1 MEGRISTNRE
11 CTSHDEHLHGET
23 QQNLVPSL
31 RPLAPSVNQLT
42 SHQILYTQMREEGE
56 EREKGEEG
64 KERRGRKR
72 CPYFWF
78 MKNCNL

>member
-11 CTSHDEHLHGET
+11 CTSHNEDLHGET
-23 QQNLVPSL
+23 QQNLVPSP

-42 SHQILYTQMREEGE
+42 SHQILYTQMREEGKDE
-56 EREKGEEG
+56 EE
-64 KERRGRKR
+64 GRKR
-72 CPYFWF
+72 RPYLWF